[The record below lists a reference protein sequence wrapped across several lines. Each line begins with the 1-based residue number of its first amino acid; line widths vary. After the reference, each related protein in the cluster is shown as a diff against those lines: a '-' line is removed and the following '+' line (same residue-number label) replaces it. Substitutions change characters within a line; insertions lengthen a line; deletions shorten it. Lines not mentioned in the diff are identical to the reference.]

1 MFIRVPSVF
10 TRVLLVFIRVPSVF
24 THVPLVFIRVPS
36 VFTRVPLVF
45 IRVPSVFTRVPLV
58 FIRVP
63 SVFTR
68 VPLVFIR
75 VPSVFTRGHWC
86 SIGVHSCSDL
96 CGVLD
101 MTFSYRFLF
110 CSHGYTIISV
120 VNISNQNKQK
130 KSHFPTKFI
139 KHRRT

>member
-1 MFIRVPSVF
+1 MFIRIPSVF

-24 THVPLVFIRVPS
+24 TRVPLVFIHVPS

-58 FIRVP
+58 FICVP
-63 SVFTR
+63 SVFT
-68 VPLVFIR
+68 P
-75 VPSVFTRGHWC
+75 GHSC

-101 MTFSYRFLF
+101 MTVTNGLTSE
-110 CSHGYTIISV
+110 
-120 VNISNQNKQK
+120 KD
-130 KSHFPTKFI
+130 KSLHTKI
-139 KHRRT
+139 ESGLSWR